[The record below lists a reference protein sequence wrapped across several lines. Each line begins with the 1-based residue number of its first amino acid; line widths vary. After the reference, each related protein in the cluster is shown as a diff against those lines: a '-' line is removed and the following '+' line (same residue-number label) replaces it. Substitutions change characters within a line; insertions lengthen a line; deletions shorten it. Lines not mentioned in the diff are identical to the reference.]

1 MTIRK
6 MPFVQVKKRGRP
18 AKEAPKPVDKFPSIK
33 AIVLAEAAKPTLAA
47 VLAERG
53 SRYGTFQGHANVT
66 QDFKRLLKKH
76 LDSRNKVLTDT
87 QQEALEMVFHKI
99 GRIVN
104 GDANYDDSWVDVAGY
119 SKLVADELQGN
130 IR

>member
-1 MTIRK
+1 LASKPTPRK
-6 MPFVQVKKRGRP
+6 RP
-18 AKEAPKPVDKFPSIK
+18 LDKHPSIATIVK
-33 AIVLAEAAKPTLAA
+33 AEVSSVDTILAQ
-47 VLAERG
+47 RG

-76 LDSRNKVLTDT
+76 LNDRDKVLTDT
-87 QQEALEMVFHKI
+87 QQEALDMIFHKI

-104 GDANYDDSWVDVAGY
+104 GDQNYDDSWVDVAGY

>member
-1 MTIRK
+1 MTTRK
-6 MPFVQVKKRGRP
+6 MPFVQVQKRDRP
-18 AKEAPKPVDKFPSIK
+18 AKEAPKEAPK
-33 AIVLAEAAKPTLAA
+33 AAPTL
-47 VLAERG
+47 VTILAERG

-104 GDANYDDSWVDVAGY
+104 GDANYDDSWTDVAGY